1 MEPVQK
7 TTPRF
12 SAGLSVLMGDMQADD
27 VEEERPGPWRFL
39 QDGIFSCTRNDVDE
53 NHGRKFG

>member
-12 SAGLSVLMGDMQADD
+12 SAGLSVLMGDMQADE
-27 VEEERPGPWRFL
+27 VEEERPGPWNFFRTEFFRD
-39 QDGIFSCTRNDVDE
+39 QE
-53 NHGRKFG
+53 